1 MERMT
6 TGWLLQD
13 GTWYYFRS
21 WGGMYRS
28 TFFKAPTGSALY
40 YADENGKMA
49 VGKKQIDGDW
59 YYFKDWGG
67 MYQNAFIKNGTS
79 VCHAAADGKLTVAG
93 CSRAVHI
100 TILMKPESSILT
112 AFLNMTTIHI
122 V

>member
-1 MERMT
+1 MIDTDGKMT

-13 GTWYYFRS
+13 GIWYYFRS

-67 MYQNAFIKNGTS
+67 MISECIHQKRNECLPCGCRWKTDRRL
-79 VCHAAADGKLTVAG
+79 AAAGQY
-93 CSRAVHI
+93 
-100 TILMKPESSILT
+100 ILL
-112 AFLNMTTIHI
+112 F
-122 V
+122 

>member
-1 MERMT
+1 MT
-6 TGWLLQD
+6 TGWLQQD

-79 VCHAAADGKLTVAG
+79 VCHAAADGKTDPSAG

>member
-1 MERMT
+1 MEP
-6 TGWLLQD
+6 GII
-13 GTWYYFRS
+13 FRS

-79 VCHAAADGKLTVAG
+79 VCHAAADGKLTVG
-93 CSRAVHI
+93 WLQQGSTYYYFGERR
-100 TILMKPESSILT
+100 L
-112 AFLNMTTIHI
+112 
-122 V
+122 